1 MSGETNAMD
10 VSAMTDDEFDARL
23 AARRDARLATEVP
36 EFWAERSRLFG
47 QLEARL
53 QRGDDPGPV
62 LVGLDGLFQL
72 ARHIIRNA
80 RRAGDIDMADR
91 LLRAANAA
99 DGNDSLDAMYARA
112 RDLTADRRTLTDLVG
127 ELAALSRA
135 TGDLIAEVDALLE
148 KGDDALPS
156 ERQALAARLGRYGW
170 FARRL
175 ATARHELGDT
185 DEDLDAP
192 TVAAANGRFGRRP

>member
-1 MSGETNAMD
+1 
-10 VSAMTDDEFDARL
+10 MTDDEF
-23 AARRDARLATEVP
+23 AARRDARLAIEVP
-36 EFWAERSRLFG
+36 GFWAERSRLFG
-47 QLEARL
+47 ELEARI
-53 QRGDDPGPV
+53 QRGDDPAPV

-72 ARHIIRNA
+72 ARHIVRNA

-99 DGNDSLDAMYARA
+99 DDNDSLDAMYARA

-185 DEDLDAP
+185 DEDLNAP
-192 TVAAANGRFGRRP
+192 TVAAAERLSSKTTNRPS